1 MNNLVNKDCFSELIG
16 NLNLKRNVNFSACA
30 SESSN
35 YEAHYCG
42 TVTLKNRESIQIR
55 ISFLK
60 RFPLVLPDFF
70 VIKNDE
76 FRVHVGSDGKI
87 CLFDMSAML
96 IRRDMNDQILIDCF
110 DQALSILNIL
120 PGSQHYNQELCREF
134 DAYWCSL
141 SKKTVYSC
149 ISTSDVRY
157 EEYSLLFTKR
167 ISVLAKTKN
176 EAEVMAYNNLRIT
189 HEDSDV
195 DGTAIVIKLRSGSK
209 ILSLKNDYKW
219 SIVRN
224 YILKNISAS
233 IKRSFKIFLDK
244 IVRNYIKYIFLIY
257 PSEIGDILF
266 GFRVEFSNSRY
277 IKIANSI
284 AVKVEPIYVKRV
296 DYEYLT
302 LRGGSQSKLLKQRVL
317 LLGCGSIGGYLAN
330 DLCQLGVTAIDILDK
345 DIFAEENVHRHFL
358 GFEAL
363 SIKGLRYKADL
374 IKDRLEALYPYVDID
389 SLNYQDRTVESF
401 LLDED
406 RLTEYD
412 VIISALGEPTIN
424 LEVNRI
430 IYEHHFKVPFIC
442 CFNEPYGIGGHV
454 IAINLDSGSCLQC
467 LYTDV
472 ASSEMV
478 SFRGSLVSP
487 NQNFKKTISGCS
499 SAFVPYSCLDSQQT
513 ALLAAR
519 MVLDVL
525 NKKIIRN
532 IFKSWM
538 GPSDELISH
547 GFTISRYYEANRE
560 SIIASFRDFGNKHC
574 INCGRNELGAI

>member
-1 MNNLVNKDCFSELIG
+1 MDRDCFLELIE
-16 NLNLKRNVNFSACA
+16 NLNLKRDVNFSACVY
-30 SESSN
+30 ESSN
-35 YEAHYCG
+35 YEVHYCG
-42 TVTLKNRESIQIR
+42 TVTLKNGESIQIR
-55 ISFLK
+55 ISFPK

-96 IRRDMNDQILIDCF
+96 IRRDMNEQIVIDCF

-120 PGSQHYNQELCREF
+120 PESQLYYRELCREF

-141 SKKTVYSC
+141 SKKTIYSC

-157 EEYSLLFTKR
+157 EEYSLLFTKCAL
-167 ISVLAKTKN
+167 VLAKTKN
-176 EAEVMAYNNLRIT
+176 EAEVMAYNNLRIVR
-189 HEDSDV
+189 EESDSG
-195 DGTAIVIKLRSGSK
+195 GTSIVIKLRPGSK
-209 ILSLKNDYKW
+209 MLSLKNDYKW
-219 SIVRN
+219 STVRN
-224 YILKNISAS
+224 YILQNVSSS
-233 IKRSFKIFLDK
+233 IKRSFKIFLDMN
-244 IVRNYIKYIFLIY
+244 VRNYFKYIFLIY
-257 PSEIGDILF
+257 PAEIGDILF
-266 GFRVEFSNSRY
+266 GFRVEFSNNRY

-284 AVKVEPIYVKRV
+284 ANKVEPVYVKRV

-302 LRGGSQSKLLKQRVL
+302 LRGGSQSELSKQRVL

-345 DIFAEENVHRHFL
+345 DIFTAENVHRHFI
-358 GFEAL
+358 GFDAL
-363 SIKGLRYKADL
+363 STKGSRYKADL
-374 IKDRLEALYPYVDID
+374 VKERLEALYPYVGID
-389 SLNYQDRTVESF
+389 SLNYLDRTVEFF
-401 LLDED
+401 LLNEN

-412 VIISALGEPTIN
+412 IIVSALGEPTIN

-430 IYEHHFKVPFIC
+430 IYEQHFEVPFIC
-442 CFNEPYGIGGHV
+442 CFNEPYGIGGHA
-454 IAINLDSGSCLQC
+454 ITINLDSESCLQC

-472 ASSEMV
+472 ISSETV
-478 SFRGSLVSP
+478 PFRASLVSP

-525 NKKIIRN
+525 NKKIERN
-532 IFKSWM
+532 ILKSWM
-538 GPSDELISH
+538 GSSDELFSH
-547 GFTISRYYEANRE
+547 GFLASEYFEANHG
-560 SIIASFRDFGNKHC
+560 STIVSLSDFGNRHC
-574 INCGRNELGAI
+574 ITCGRKELGAT